1 MATGS
6 SPKEGGEKF
15 CTTGENANF
24 QRLTQLLMRG
34 GLALLREVFDSIH
47 PPPNLPAVLGN
58 PTIKSHLQT
67 LRGRVLTLPEWACL
81 YNPSGPG
88 TYGKSTAFDIS
99 LLCKLLR
106 EICSL
111 TPPATGWKD
120 SPNITDHSLEADLV
134 RIRNYRNKIYGHNHT
149 MEVTDAN
156 FQKLWTDIS
165 EALLRIAGSISS
177 AKRDEWKNSIEKF
190 FHQALTPDENKCFE
204 ELQSWYLKDM
214 ETKTRVQELTEEIKK
229 MKKALVCIYIIL
241 KDFRARGSVTPQV
254 PPVIPEQLQ
263 IEGSAG
269 VSTSSDLQ
277 NQQEDPIALDFWSIV
292 KSSFD
297 LLFKYFKI
305 KLGAEVQGYRLG
317 SLVLKVSCSSLEVL
331 EALWEDYRTGHLNEV
346 IQDTLATAE
355 VLEKLNL
362 EEVKLITIISEE
374 DYLSCKDVLKK
385 SSGNSFFVS
394 VQVIPWNFF

>member
-1 MATGS
+1 
-6 SPKEGGEKF
+6 
-15 CTTGENANF
+15 
-24 QRLTQLLMRG
+24 
-34 GLALLREVFDSIH
+34 
-47 PPPNLPAVLGN
+47 
-58 PTIKSHLQT
+58 
-67 LRGRVLTLPEWACL
+67 
-81 YNPSGPG
+81 
-88 TYGKSTAFDIS
+88 
-99 LLCKLLR
+99 
-106 EICSL
+106 
-111 TPPATGWKD
+111 
-120 SPNITDHSLEADLV
+120 
-134 RIRNYRNKIYGHNHT
+134 
-149 MEVTDAN
+149 
-156 FQKLWTDIS
+156 
-165 EALLRIAGSISS
+165 
-177 AKRDEWKNSIEKF
+177 
-190 FHQALTPDENKCFE
+190 
-204 ELQSWYLKDM
+204 M

-297 LLFKYFKI
+297 LLFKYFKM